1 MAQCEGTTKKG
12 ERCARSTRAGSSY
25 CGIHI
30 DQERQTRSPT
40 KRKKRTAKKARDTLQ
55 VELLP
60 EMPEAPDE
68 EVKQPSHE
76 EPSAEVQD
84 DLLNALDVSPEPISG
99 KTEHPGVELRPVSEP
114 GAEAGTAQRA
124 ESEPKIRSSP
134 DEPDAPSVPRPQG
147 NELARA
153 RDLVQSGR
161 IEEAIARYLEILV
174 ENPQNL
180 RAHNNL
186 GILFDELGQHD
197 TAVEHFE
204 AALEVEPKNVE
215 VRTNLA
221 SALTKLGRF
230 DAADTSILQALRL
243 SPDDPDARLI
253 KGILSFRRGL
263 YSQVE
268 SDLRWVCERD
278 PEFGEAFYYRAEAL
292 NRTGHFAEA
301 AKLMLRAAELLPD
314 DPRPF
319 YTLGHLYDRQNRFP
333 EAADM
338 YRRARDCQVS

>member
-30 DQERQTRSPT
+30 DQERQTRSPK
-40 KRKKRTAKKARDTLQ
+40 KRKKWTAKKARDTSQ

-60 EMPEAPDE
+60 EMSEASDE
-68 EVKQPSHE
+68 EVKQPSHV
-76 EPSAEVQD
+76 EPPAEVED
-84 DLLNALDVSPEPISG
+84 DPYNALDVSPEPMSG
-99 KTEHPGVELRPVSEP
+99 KLEHTGVELRPVSEP
-114 GAEAGTAQRA
+114 GAEAGTSKRA
-124 ESEPKIRSSP
+124 ESEPEIRSSP
-134 DEPDAPSVPRPQG
+134 EEPDVPLAPRPQG

-161 IEEAIARYLEILV
+161 IGEAIAQYSEVLV

-204 AALEVEPKNVE
+204 AALEVEPENVE
-215 VRTNLA
+215 VLTNLA
-221 SALTKLGRF
+221 SALAKLAHF
-230 DAADTSILQALRL
+230 EAADTSIRQALRL
-243 SPDDPDARLI
+243 SPDDPTARLF

-268 SDLRWVCERD
+268 SELRWVCERD
-278 PEFGEAFYYRAEAL
+278 PELGEAFYYRAEAL

-301 AKLMLRAAELLPD
+301 TELMLRAAELLPND
-314 DPRPF
+314 ARPF
-319 YTLGHLYDRQNRFP
+319 YTLGHLYDRQSRP
-333 EAADM
+333 HEAADM
-338 YRRARDCQVS
+338 YRRVRDLQAS